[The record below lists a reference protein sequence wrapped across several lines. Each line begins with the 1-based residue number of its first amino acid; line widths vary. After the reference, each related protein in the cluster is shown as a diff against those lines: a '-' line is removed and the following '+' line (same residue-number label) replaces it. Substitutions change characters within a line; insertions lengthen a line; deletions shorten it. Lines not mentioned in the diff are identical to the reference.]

1 MRIFK
6 GRAFQTEGSVSAK
19 LEAELGVCI
28 PGIPWRPLGLEQCE
42 QGEKGRERKGKRDQR
57 GQILQDSTDFDETVW
72 LVPGGDEQKDM
83 MQFTFSW
90 TGSDRCGRPWNAS

>member
-1 MRIFK
+1 MQSKRQSLACVFQESHGGPWGWSSVNK
-6 GRAFQTEGSVSAK
+6 GKREG
-19 LEAELGVCI
+19 
-28 PGIPWRPLGLEQCE
+28 
-42 QGEKGRERKGKRDQR
+42 ERKGKRDQR